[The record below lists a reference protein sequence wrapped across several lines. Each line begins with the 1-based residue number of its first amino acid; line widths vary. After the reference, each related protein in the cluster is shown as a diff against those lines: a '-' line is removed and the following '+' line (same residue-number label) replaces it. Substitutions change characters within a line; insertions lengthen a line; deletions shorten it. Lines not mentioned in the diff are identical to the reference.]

1 MMRRPLEA
9 SAPAPRP
16 ADPPNGTI
24 GFMLRALRYRNYR
37 LFFGGQ
43 VVSLAGTWITT
54 TATSWLVYRLTGSA
68 LLLGLVGFAG
78 QFPAFLVGPFGGIVA
93 DRSDRRRLLV
103 ATQTISMLESF
114 ALAALTLGGRIT
126 VEAIL
131 LLNVVQG
138 VVNAFD
144 MPARQ
149 AFVIGMIEDKNDLGN
164 AIALNSSMVNVARLA
179 GPSIAGILIAA
190 TSEGWCFLIDGV
202 SYVGVIA
209 ALIAM
214 RVQAHPKPAVDRPGA
229 WAQFNEGWRYAFGFR
244 PIRSIIL
251 LLALVSL
258 VGVPY
263 SVLMPI
269 FAAVVFHGGPHT
281 LGFLMTASGCGAL
294 FGALWLATRRSVLG
308 LGRIITL
315 ATAAFGAG
323 LIGFSF
329 SPALSLALP
338 CLVVAGFGFIVQM
351 AASNTI
357 IQTIVDDEKRG
368 RVMSFYMMAFLGT
381 APFGSLIAG
390 WMSSRIGA
398 PHTLL
403 VGGICCLGG
412 AAWFAIELPAIR
424 KAVRPI
430 YIRMGILP
438 QVAAGL
444 ADAAELS
451 VPPE

>member
-1 MMRRPLEA
+1 V
-9 SAPAPRP
+9 SAGSVAF
-16 ADPPNGTI
+16 I
-24 GFMLRALRYRNYR
+24 FRALRYRNYR
-37 LFFGGQ
+37 LFFLGQ
-43 VVSLAGTWITT
+43 IVSLVGTWITT

-78 QFPAFLVGPFGGIVA
+78 QFPAFLLGPFAGIVV
-93 DRSDRRRLLV
+93 DRRDRRRLLV
-103 ATQTISMLESF
+103 VTQTVSMLQSF
-114 ALAALTLGGRIT
+114 ALAALTLSGRIT
-126 VEAIL
+126 VDAIL
-131 LLNVVQG
+131 FLNVVQG
-138 VVNAFD
+138 IVNAFD
-144 MPARQ
+144 MPGRQ
-149 AFVIGMIEDKNDLGN
+149 AFLIGMIEDKKDLGN

-179 GPSIAGILIAA
+179 GPSIAGLVIAV
-190 TSEGWCFLIDGV
+190 TSEAWCFLIDGV
-202 SYVGVIA
+202 SYLGVIA
-209 ALIAM
+209 ALVAM
-214 RVQAHPKPAVDRPGA
+214 RVPRAPAPAANRPGPR
-229 WAQFNEGWRYAFGFR
+229 QLFIEGWKYAFGFR

-269 FAAVVFHGGPHT
+269 FAATVFHAGPYT
-281 LGFLMTASGCGAL
+281 LGFLMTASGGGAL
-294 FGALWLATRRSVLG
+294 VGALWLATRRSVVG

-315 ATAAFGAG
+315 SAASFGAG
-323 LIGFSF
+323 LVGFS
-329 SPALSLALP
+329 LAPELWLAIP

-403 VGGICCLGG
+403 VGGVCCLGG
-412 AAWFAIELPAIR
+412 AAWFASELPAVR
-424 KAVRPI
+424 MAVRPI

-438 QVAAGL
+438 HVAAGL
-444 ADAAELS
+444 AEAAELS
-451 VPPE
+451 VPPEQ